1 MRTRRASFFRAWTT
15 GGATRGT
22 VLCRAHCRQI
32 LALARQHGASEVMVF
47 GSVAR
52 GDASEGSDVDFLVT
66 FEPDRSLLDHIALQ
80 QDLEDLLHIKVDV
93 VSRGGLSPYIR
104 DAVLR
109 EAIPV

>member
-1 MRTRRASFFRAWTT
+1 MAPRAPDRLVRDHRSK
-15 GGATRGT
+15 
-22 VLCRAHCRQI
+22 I
-32 LALARQHGASEVMVF
+32 LALAREHGAFDVMLF
-47 GSVAR
+47 GSAAR
-52 GDASEGSDVDFLVT
+52 GEAVAGSDIDLLVS

-80 QDLEDLLHIKVDV
+80 QDLESLLGVKVDV